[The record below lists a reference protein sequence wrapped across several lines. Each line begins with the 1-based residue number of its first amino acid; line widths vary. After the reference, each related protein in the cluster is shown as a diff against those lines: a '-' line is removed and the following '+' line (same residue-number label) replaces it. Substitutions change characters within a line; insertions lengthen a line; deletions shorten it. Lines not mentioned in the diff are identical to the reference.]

1 MKREFE
7 QIKINVP
14 RKEKEVLAYC
24 RRLSG
29 ARLLSKTFIRLMKLE
44 CKNKDSVEEV

>member
-1 MKREFE
+1 MSTTKREFE

-14 RKEKEVLAYC
+14 RNEKEVIAYC

-29 ARLLSKTFIRLMKLE
+29 ARLLSKTFIRLMKADS
-44 CKNKDSVEEV
+44 KNRKDS